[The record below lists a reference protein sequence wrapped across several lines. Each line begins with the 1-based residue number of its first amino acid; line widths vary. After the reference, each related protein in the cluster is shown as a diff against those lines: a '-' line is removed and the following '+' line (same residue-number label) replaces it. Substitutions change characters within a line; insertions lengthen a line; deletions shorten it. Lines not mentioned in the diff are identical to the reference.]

1 MKRVLINGPEKILIA
16 IILLYSIFVTIV
28 NPSFLSLMTLFDI
41 IRSASC
47 TMVVAMGLL
56 VVMLSGGID
65 VSFMSVALFG
75 GYVSTLLMMQTG
87 INNIAF
93 PFIVSTLIGIALG
106 LCNALLVHWLRLPA
120 FIITL
125 GTQNLFHG
133 IMTTFISDSTIGSG
147 ILPSSLGRFG
157 SAAILQF
164 ETESGLMRP
173 R

>member
-1 MKRVLINGPEKILIA
+1 MKRVLINGSEKILIA

-87 INNIAF
+87 IDNR
-93 PFIVSTLIGIALG
+93 SEEHTSELQS
-106 LCNALLVHWLRLPA
+106 PA
-120 FIITL
+120 
-125 GTQNLFHG
+125 
-133 IMTTFISDSTIGSG
+133 
-147 ILPSSLGRFG
+147 
-157 SAAILQF
+157 
-164 ETESGLMRP
+164 
-173 R
+173 